1 MKFYLAVSVSF
12 SLVLSSH
19 AALATDEQT
28 VLTLTPKPNAQVKS
42 LAIDSTNLKSFPVE
56 ELASQL
62 PDSSETS
69 SERSQVL
76 LVDQLSDV
84 QPTDWAFQALQ
95 SLIETYGAMTGYPD
109 GTFQGNRPLSRNEF
123 AASLIFLL
131 HHLGPF
137 LARGELTEAE
147 FETLQRLQTEFAEDL
162 KQIRSN
168 LNGLETRLIDIE
180 NNQFSTT
187 TTLSG
192 QAIFAVN
199 TGGFGSD
206 RIIAPRGAV
215 ITDDQP
221 DANFIYRV
229 SLNFNTSFRGSD
241 LLQIRL
247 VTGSD
252 GTTDNTTG
260 LLEPNFGSGLD
271 FSNQG
276 RNGRVSLAR
285 AYYRFAPSEDVS
297 LTVGGA
303 MTAADT
309 VDKNRY
315 AGASFRDFSTQALVN
330 NFILFPRGRGAGAA
344 VDWNPSSGPFS
355 FRAVYIAGDADNSLP
370 ENQAV
375 FGGGS
380 PDDIRLF
387 PVGGGGASG
396 GLFGDPY
403 QGVFELEYAP
413 SEEFAVRL
421 QYSGGRVF
429 GSAFSVLGV
438 NAELAL
444 SEYIGLFGRYG
455 SGSYPN
461 TTIGDIHP
469 HYWSAGIT
477 FQDLFAEGEIAGF
490 AVGQPFIEDAVG
502 NATQSN
508 FEAFYNFPVCD
519 RIRVTPL
526 IQVVTNPANQ
536 SSNGT
541 IAAFTLRTVF
551 SF

>member
-1 MKFYLAVSVSF
+1 MLT
-12 SLVLSSH
+12 SSP
-19 AALATDEQT
+19 ALATND
-28 VLTLTPKPNAQVKS
+28 PIS
-42 LAIDSTNLKSFPVE
+42 LPPQA
-56 ELASQL
+56 AS
-62 PDSSETS
+62 
-69 SERSQVL
+69 
-76 LVDQLSDV
+76 VDQLSDV
-84 QPTDWAFQALQ
+84 QPTDWAFQVLR
-95 SLIETYGAMTGYPD
+95 SLMATYGPIAGYP
-109 GTFQGNRPLSRNEF
+109 TTSLSEKSVFSR
-123 AASLIFLL
+123 
-131 HHLGPF
+131 H
-137 LARGELTEAE
+137 
-147 FETLQRLQTEFAEDL
+147 EFAERLDSFAKHL
-162 KQIRSN
+162 DPLINSGE
-168 LNGLETRLIDIE
+168 LNESDFQTLRRLQAEFAGEMRQASSQLDALEDTVAELRND
-180 NNQFSTT
+180 QFSTT
-187 TTLSG
+187 TTLRG

-199 TGGFGSD
+199 VGGFGGD
-206 RIIAPRGAV
+206 RIIAPRGAL
-215 ITDDQP
+215 ITEDQP
-221 DANFIYRV
+221 DANFIYRL
-229 SLNFNTSFRGSD
+229 SLNFNTSFTGSD
-241 LLQIRL
+241 LLQVRL

-276 RNGRVSLAR
+276 RDGDISLAR
-285 AYYRFAPSEDVS
+285 VYYRFSPAEDLSVT
-297 LTVGGA
+297 LGGS
-303 MTAADT
+303 MTAADV

-330 NFILFPRGRGAGAA
+330 NFILSPRGRGAGAA
-344 VDWNPSSGPFS
+344 IDWNPSASPFS
-355 FRAVYIAGDADNSLP
+355 LRAVYIAGDASNRLP

-403 QGVFELEYAP
+403 QGVIELEYAP
-413 SEEFAVRL
+413 SDDLAVRL
-421 QYSGGRVF
+421 QYGGGRVF

-444 SEYIGLFGRYG
+444 GEDIGLFGRYG
-455 SGSYPN
+455 YGSYPN

-469 HYWSAGIT
+469 QYWSAGIA
-477 FQDLFAEGEIAGF
+477 FQALFTEGTIAGI
-490 AVGQPFIEDAVG
+490 AVGQPFVEGAVG

-508 FEAFYNFPVCD
+508 FEAFYNFPVRD

-526 IQVVTNPANQ
+526 IQVITNPGNQ

-541 IAAFTLRTVF
+541 ITAFTLRSVF